1 MRENTAKIALERG
14 GTAFGLMLFELGTLG
29 SPRLADSAGA
39 DFVIWDMEHTG
50 WTTETIRQVMAAA
63 RLGRAWP
70 LVRVPR
76 AHYHLIATALDAG
89 AMGVMVPM
97 VETAE
102 QAQLVVDSVKYPPMG
117 KRGYGAVYP
126 DMTPNGP
133 AGWMEA
139 SNRETLVW
147 PLIET
152 TAGVE
157 NAESIFA
164 TPGVDGV
171 WLGFHDLA
179 CSMGIPGQFEHPEFA
194 RAVAQVLEAAARTGK
209 PLGRLVTSVEE
220 GERLLDE
227 GFRMLLLG
235 DIMLLEPAFR
245 RGLAALREA
254 ATSTEPVGLRPAR
267 G

>member
-29 SPRLADSAGA
+29 SARLADSAGA

-50 WTTETIRQVMAAA
+50 WTTETVRQVMAAA

-102 QAQLVVDSVKYPPMG
+102 QARLVVDSVKYPPVG
-117 KRGYGAVYP
+117 RRGYGAVYP

-139 SNRETLVW
+139 SNQGTMVIVQ
-147 PLIET
+147 IET
-152 TAGVE
+152 VQGLE
-157 NAESIFA
+157 NVDAIIGTE
-164 TPGVDGV
+164 GVDLA
-171 WLGFHDLA
+171 WLGHFDLTA
-179 CSMGIPGQFEHPEFA
+179 SMGIPGQFEHPA
-194 RAVAQVLEAAARTGK
+194 YLAAVEQLVASSKAQGKSLGIMVTTAEAGREALER
-209 PLGRLVTSVEE
+209 
-220 GERLLDE
+220 D
-227 GFRMLLLG
+227 FRCIALG
-235 DIMLLEPAFR
+235 DIWVYHQALSEMTGALRAAAEK
-245 RGLAALREA
+245 RGLA
-254 ATSTEPVGLRPAR
+254 
-267 G
+267 

>member
-1 MRENTAKIALERG
+1 VRENTVKRTLAGG
-14 GTAFGLMLFELGTLG
+14 GTAFGVMLFELGTLG
-29 SPRLADSAGA
+29 SARLADSAGA

-50 WTTETIRQVMAAA
+50 WTTETVRQVMAAA

-102 QAQLVVDSVKYPPMG
+102 EARLVVDSVKYPPAG

-126 DMTPNGP
+126 DMTPDGP
-133 AGWMEA
+133 AGWMET

-152 TAGVE
+152 VASVK
-157 NAESIFA
+157 NAEAIFA

-179 CSMGIPGQFEHPEFA
+179 GSMGIPGQFEHPEVS
-194 RAVAQVLEAAARTGK
+194 RAVTQLLEAARQTGK
-209 PLGRLVTSVEE
+209 PLGRLVTSLEE

-227 GFRMLLLG
+227 GFRILVCG

-254 ATSTEPVGLRPAR
+254 GTSSDPAGSRPAR

>member
-1 MRENTAKIALERG
+1 MRENFVKRTLASG
-14 GTAFGLMLFELGTLG
+14 GTAIGLMLFELATAGA
-29 SPRLADSAGA
+29 SRLADSARA

-50 WTTETIRQVMAAA
+50 WTNETIRQVMATA

-76 AHYHLIATALDAG
+76 ADYYLIATALDAG

-102 QAQLVVDSVKYPPMG
+102 QAGLIVESVKYPPVG

-126 DMTPNGP
+126 DMTPDGP

-152 TAGVE
+152 VTGVE
-157 NAESIFA
+157 NAEAIFA

-179 CSMGIPGQFEHPEFA
+179 CSMGIPGEFERPEFV
-194 RAVAQVLEAAARTGK
+194 RAVARLLDVARQVGK
-209 PLGRLVTSVEE
+209 PLGQLVTSVED

-227 GFRMLLLG
+227 GFRMLAVG
-235 DIMLLEPAFR
+235 DIMVLSAALQRSLDALRAVPTPNEPAGSPR
-245 RGLAALREA
+245 AHG
-254 ATSTEPVGLRPAR
+254 
-267 G
+267 